1 MQTEFTLISHR
12 LCPYV
17 QRAVIAL
24 TEKGVPFSR
33 IDVDLADKPDWF
45 KALSPLGKVP
55 LLRVSQDGSDHVI
68 FESAVIL
75 EYLEDTQPD
84 PLHPADPLDRAQ
96 HRAWIEFASAIL
108 AGIARL
114 YSAASDFV
122 FQAEQEKLTEAFR
135 RIEDE
140 LQRRAAV
147 PFFEGPRF
155 TLVDAAFG
163 PVFRYFEAFEAF
175 ADLHILGTLPRVA
188 TWRKAISKRASVRAA
203 VAPDYPDLLRSFL
216 MAKQSVL
223 SDRIAARLATAEGR
237 LVPAG

>member
-33 IDVDLADKPDWF
+33 IDVDLATKPDWF

-55 LLRVSQDGSDHVI
+55 MLRVSQDGSDHVI

-84 PLHPADPLDRAQ
+84 PLHPADALDRAQ

-114 YSAASDFV
+114 YSATTEPA
-122 FQAEQEKLTEAFR
+122 FQLEQDGLAQAFR
-135 RIEDE
+135 RVEEE

-163 PVFRYFEAFEAF
+163 PVFRYFDAFEAL
-175 ADLHILGTLPRVA
+175 AALHILGTLPRVA
-188 TWRKAISKRASVRAA
+188 AWRDAVSQRPSVQAA
-203 VAPDYPDLLRSFL
+203 VAPDYPVLLLSFL

-223 SDRIAARLATAEGR
+223 SDRIAAQIALTEGR
-237 LVPAG
+237 SAPAR